1 VAQVF
6 LNSGLTVLFN
16 QVITASPVT
25 YSQLYVGLFTGL
37 SGTTVPATTA
47 TIGSGITEVSGQNYA
62 RQTVTYGTPAVATSY
77 TTPFGTT
84 TLNGAVS
91 SGVQVV
97 TLASVAPSGKTLTLG
112 MSIVVGTESVKVVTA
127 IVGNQVVLS
136 SPLASNQSNGA
147 TVTFGDAVTGMK
159 SVPASNS
166 VFSAQGTW
174 TAANGFFIATA
185 LTGGTALYAANFAD
199 ASSPVLT
206 ANDSLNFTPTWLMSN

>member
-1 VAQVF
+1 MAQVF

-25 YSQLYVGLFTGL
+25 YSQLYVGLFTSL
-37 SGTTVPATTA
+37 SGTTVPAA
-47 TIGSGITEVSGQNYA
+47 GGSPAIVEVSGQNYA

-84 TLNGAVS
+84 TLNGAVLA
-91 SGVQVV
+91 GVQVV
-97 TLASVAPSGKTLTLG
+97 TLTSVAPSSKTLTVG

-185 LTGGTALYAANFAD
+185 LSGGTALYAANFAD

-206 ANDSLNFTPTWLMSN
+206 PNDSLNFTPTWLMSN